1 MIYVTKIFVSLDYC
15 WPLKSLTQ
23 GPPARL
29 LTHLLGTEAP
39 FPRHPALK
47 RCLSLWYFWDLP
59 FGKSHILMQ
68 TCQCGPEKAACLWTP
83 PSWSHLILLKPFELP
98 IILPVFEYLLDLEIF
113 DSLIFL
119 LKVYVKILK
128 QGFFTISEPVTMLHL
143 SACVFLFLTMFRHD
157 VTYIL

>member
-1 MIYVTKIFVSLDYC
+1 MSIGYC
-15 WPLKSLTQ
+15 WPFEVFDAGTPSQVADPSLRHRSTLSTS
-23 GPPARL
+23 PRPKAL
-29 LTHLLGTEAP
+29 SFPLVLLGLTLWQVTYPHANMSVWTRES
-39 FPRHPALK
+39 
-47 RCLSLWYFWDLP
+47 CLP
-59 FGKSHILMQ
+59 V
-68 TCQCGPEKAACLWTP
+68 TP

-98 IILPVFEYLLDLEIF
+98 IVLPVFEYLFDLEIF

-143 SACVFLFLTMFRHD
+143 SACMFLFLTMFRHD